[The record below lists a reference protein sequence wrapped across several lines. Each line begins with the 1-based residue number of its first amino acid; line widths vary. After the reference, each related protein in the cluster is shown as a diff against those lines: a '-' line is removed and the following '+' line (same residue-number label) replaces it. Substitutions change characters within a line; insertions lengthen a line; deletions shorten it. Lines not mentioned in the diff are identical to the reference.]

1 MGRLRSNIP
10 SGFAW
15 ILLGIA
21 VSLSQG
27 CARSGSLRRTDAD
40 AKSPASAQ
48 ETPFHQNADHA
59 PDYSARP
66 AVPTDPKP
74 GGDAPFQSG
83 STALGLPAGTLMTV
97 QLKSPLA
104 ISQVHAGD
112 AFTGSVAG
120 PIIVDG
126 NTLVQRG
133 APVSGRVEFAQPSAE
148 RPGLGRDPGYVRLTL
163 NAITV
168 DGRELAVR
176 TSSLFARGTSGSSL
190 SSAKLPLNGF
200 VIGKGRRLTFRLI
213 APVPLADPNSIANRQ
228 APRTAND

>member
-1 MGRLRSNIP
+1 MGRRNIP
-10 SGFAW
+10 TCFAC
-15 ILLGIA
+15 IVLGIA

-27 CARSGSLRRTDAD
+27 CARSGNLRRTDAD

-48 ETPFHQNADHA
+48 EIPFHQNADHP

-66 AVPTDPKP
+66 AVPADPKP
-74 GGDAPFQSG
+74 GADAPFRSG
-83 STALGLPAGTLMTV
+83 STALGLPAGTLVTV
-97 QLKSPLA
+97 QLESPLA

-112 AFTGSVAG
+112 AFTASVAG

-133 APVSGRVEFAQPSAE
+133 TPVSGRVESAQPSAK
-148 RPGLGRDPGYVRLTL
+148 RPGLGPDPGYVRLTL

-168 DGRELAVR
+168 DGRELALQ
-176 TSSLFARGTSGSSL
+176 TSSLFARGTSASSL
-190 SSAKLPLNGF
+190 SLAKLPLNGF
-200 VIGKGRRLTFRLI
+200 VVGKGRRLTFRLT